1 MTKIR
6 ITKEF
11 VFDMA
16 HALSNYDGKCK
27 NIHGHTYKLFVTLI
41 GIPCEDCSSPKNGM
55 VLDFGDLKN
64 IVKIPIVDV
73 FDHALVVPANK
84 GFEDLRK
91 FQDTDKYIEVPFQPT
106 CENLTIYIAN
116 IIRSKLPDS
125 VSLYS
130 IRLYETPT
138 SYAEWFAD
146 DNQ

>member
-1 MTKIR
+1 
-6 ITKEF
+6 
-11 VFDMA
+11 MA

-91 FQDTDKYIEVPFQPT
+91 FQETDKYIEVPFQPT

-138 SYAEWFAD
+138 SYAEWFAG

>member
-1 MTKIR
+1 
-6 ITKEF
+6 
-11 VFDMA
+11 MA
-16 HALSNYDGKCK
+16 HALSNYHGKCK
-27 NIHGHTYKLFVTLI
+27 NIHGHTYKLFVTLS

-91 FQDTDKYIEVPFQPT
+91 FQETDKYIEVPFQPT

-116 IIRSKLPDS
+116 IIQSKLPDS

>member
-91 FQDTDKYIEVPFQPT
+91 FQETDKYIEVPFQPT
-106 CENLTIYIAN
+106 CENLTIYIAD

>member
-1 MTKIR
+1 MAKIR

-91 FQDTDKYIEVPFQPT
+91 FQETDKYIEVPFQPT

>member
-73 FDHALVVPANK
+73 FDHAFVVSANR

-91 FQDTDKYIEVPFQPT
+91 FQETDKYIEVPFQPT

>member
-1 MTKIR
+1 
-6 ITKEF
+6 
-11 VFDMA
+11 MA

-91 FQDTDKYIEVPFQPT
+91 YQETDKYIEVPFQPT

>member
-1 MTKIR
+1 
-6 ITKEF
+6 
-11 VFDMA
+11 MA

-91 FQDTDKYIEVPFQPT
+91 FQETDKYIEVPFQPT

-138 SYAEWFAD
+138 SYAEWFVD

>member
-91 FQDTDKYIEVPFQPT
+91 YQETDKYIEVPFQPT

>member
-1 MTKIR
+1 
-6 ITKEF
+6 
-11 VFDMA
+11 MA

-91 FQDTDKYIEVPFQPT
+91 FQETDKYIEVPFQPT

-116 IIRSKLPDS
+116 IIWSKLPDS

-130 IRLYETPT
+130 IMRYETPT

>member
-1 MTKIR
+1 
-6 ITKEF
+6 
-11 VFDMA
+11 MA

-73 FDHALVVPANK
+73 FDHALVVPTDK

-91 FQDTDKYIEVPFQPT
+91 FQETDKYIEVPFQPT

>member
-1 MTKIR
+1 
-6 ITKEF
+6 
-11 VFDMA
+11 MA

-84 GFEDLRK
+84 GFKDLRK
-91 FQDTDKYIEVPFQPT
+91 FQETDKYIEVPFQPT

>member
-1 MTKIR
+1 
-6 ITKEF
+6 
-11 VFDMA
+11 MA

-91 FQDTDKYIEVPFQPT
+91 FQETDKYIEVPFQPT
-106 CENLTIYIAN
+106 CENLTIYIAD

>member
-1 MTKIR
+1 
-6 ITKEF
+6 
-11 VFDMA
+11 MA

-91 FQDTDKYIEVPFQPT
+91 FQETDKYIEVPFQPT

>member
-91 FQDTDKYIEVPFQPT
+91 FQETDKYIEVPFQPT

-138 SYAEWFAD
+138 SYAEWFAI
-146 DNQ
+146 DN

>member
-1 MTKIR
+1 
-6 ITKEF
+6 
-11 VFDMA
+11 MA

-41 GIPCEDCSSPKNGM
+41 GVPCEDSTSPKNGM

-64 IVKIPIVDV
+64 IVKVPIVDV

-84 GFEDLRK
+84 GFEELRK
-91 FQDTDKYIEVPFQPT
+91 FQETEKYIEVPFQPT
-106 CENLTIYIAN
+106 CENLTIYIAK
-116 IIRSKLPDS
+116 IIQSKLPDT

-130 IRLYETPT
+130 VRLYETPT

>member
-1 MTKIR
+1 
-6 ITKEF
+6 
-11 VFDMA
+11 MA

-84 GFEDLRK
+84 GFEDLQK
-91 FQDTDKYIEVPFQPT
+91 FQETDKYIEVPFQPT

>member
-1 MTKIR
+1 
-6 ITKEF
+6 
-11 VFDMA
+11 MA
-16 HALSNYDGKCK
+16 HAISNYDGKCK

-91 FQDTDKYIEVPFQPT
+91 FQETDKYIEVPFQPT

>member
-1 MTKIR
+1 
-6 ITKEF
+6 
-11 VFDMA
+11 MA

-64 IVKIPIVDV
+64 IVKIPIVEV

-91 FQDTDKYIEVPFQPT
+91 FQETDKYIEVPFQPT

>member
-1 MTKIR
+1 
-6 ITKEF
+6 
-11 VFDMA
+11 MA
-16 HALSNYDGKCK
+16 HALSNYHGKCK

-91 FQDTDKYIEVPFQPT
+91 FQETDKYIEVPFQPT

>member
-1 MTKIR
+1 
-6 ITKEF
+6 
-11 VFDMA
+11 MA

-64 IVKIPIVDV
+64 IVKIPIVDM

-91 FQDTDKYIEVPFQPT
+91 FQETDKYIEVPFQPT

>member
-64 IVKIPIVDV
+64 IVKIPIVEV

-91 FQDTDKYIEVPFQPT
+91 FQETDKYIEVPFQPT

>member
-1 MTKIR
+1 
-6 ITKEF
+6 
-11 VFDMA
+11 MA

-64 IVKIPIVDV
+64 IVKVPIVDV

-84 GFEDLRK
+84 GFEELRK
-91 FQDTDKYIEVPFQPT
+91 FQETDKYIEVPFQPT

>member
-64 IVKIPIVDV
+64 IVKIPIVDM

-91 FQDTDKYIEVPFQPT
+91 FQETDKYIEVPFQPT

>member
-1 MTKIR
+1 
-6 ITKEF
+6 
-11 VFDMA
+11 MA

-41 GIPCEDCSSPKNGM
+41 GVPCEDSTSPKNGM

-64 IVKIPIVDV
+64 IVKVPIVDV
-73 FDHALVVPANK
+73 FDHSLVVPANK
-84 GFEDLRK
+84 GFEELRK
-91 FQDTDKYIEVPFQPT
+91 FQETEKYIEVPFQPT
-106 CENLTIYIAN
+106 CENLTIYIAK
-116 IIRSKLPDS
+116 IIQSKLPDT

-130 IRLYETPT
+130 VRLYETPT

>member
-1 MTKIR
+1 
-6 ITKEF
+6 
-11 VFDMA
+11 MA

-91 FQDTDKYIEVPFQPT
+91 FQEIDKYIEVPFQPT

>member
-1 MTKIR
+1 
-6 ITKEF
+6 
-11 VFDMA
+11 MA

-91 FQDTDKYIEVPFQPT
+91 YQETDKYIEVPFQPT

-116 IIRSKLPDS
+116 IIRSKLSDS

>member
-91 FQDTDKYIEVPFQPT
+91 FQETDKYIEVPFQPT

>member
-91 FQDTDKYIEVPFQPT
+91 FQETDKYIEVRVNLCFHAT
-106 CENLTIYIAN
+106 C
-116 IIRSKLPDS
+116 RQSKHGCHCQCL
-125 VSLYS
+125 
-130 IRLYETPT
+130 R
-138 SYAEWFAD
+138 
-146 DNQ
+146 

>member
-64 IVKIPIVDV
+64 IVKVPIVDV

-84 GFEDLRK
+84 GFEELRK
-91 FQDTDKYIEVPFQPT
+91 FQETDKYIEVPFQPT

>member
-1 MTKIR
+1 
-6 ITKEF
+6 
-11 VFDMA
+11 MA